1 MGVGGIEGQQMLKG
15 KISYRGRY
23 DFMDKEK
30 NMSAIGI
37 PPKFRHY
44 IIQRSRVLTGQP
56 EGEEW

>member
-1 MGVGGIEGQQMLKG
+1 MGVGGIEGQQMLKE

-30 NMSAIGI
+30 NVSAIRI
-37 PPKFRHY
+37 PPKFRY
-44 IIQRSRVLTGQP
+44 YMIQRRVLTGQP